1 MIINPILF
9 YLIDVVD
16 TLKIIFTLLAEGC
29 TVGCL
34 MSFVFGTYDDEDR
47 EKRIRLGRNFMIWA
61 IVTMILGVLLHN
73 KETSYQMLVA
83 SQVTADNVNNAI
95 EIIKNCVDYIVEAM
109 NKWLI

>member
-16 TLKIIFTLLAEGC
+16 TLKIIFTILAIGC
-29 TVGCL
+29 AFGCL
-34 MSFVFGTYDDEDR
+34 ISFIYVFEADDDEDR
-47 EKRIRLGRNFMIWA
+47 EKGIRLGRNFMIWA
-61 IVTMILGVLLHN
+61 IVTMILGVLLPN

-95 EIIKNCVDYIVEAM
+95 EIIKNCVDYIMEAM
-109 NKWLI
+109 NK